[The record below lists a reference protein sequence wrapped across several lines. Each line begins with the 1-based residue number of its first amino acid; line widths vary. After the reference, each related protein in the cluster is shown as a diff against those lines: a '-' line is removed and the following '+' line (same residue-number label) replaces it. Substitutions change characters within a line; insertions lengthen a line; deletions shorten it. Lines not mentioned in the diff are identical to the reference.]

1 MFHVYYT
8 QKGTNLYFLNK
19 TEYEVWMNVR
29 ELDFDFVINGE
40 SEANIILLYVT
51 DKLEW
56 GKDELTCD
64 NKIYV
69 FKSLTFN
76 LTFAVKG
83 NQLTKKFSPLTYLD
97 IVS

>member
-1 MFHVYYT
+1 MFHVYYAK
-8 QKGTNLYFLNK
+8 KGTNLYFLNE

-64 NKIYV
+64 SKIYV